1 MPVDPVLETP
11 VILAGSFATA
21 WLINARLAPPLVP
34 AMIRLESFISSLV
47 FFCWLWR
54 LCPKRAE
61 DAEATGGALQK
72 VQAAIRRLTGQDPGP
87 ADRLEAV
94 GLDSF
99 GVTALVANLRKD
111 FAKARDLR
119 VTMLQDL
126 ETVGALAAFLEEGAE
141 GKKDK

>member
-1 MPVDPVLETP
+1 
-11 VILAGSFATA
+11 
-21 WLINARLAPPLVP
+21 
-34 AMIRLESFISSLV
+34 
-47 FFCWLWR
+47 
-54 LCPKRAE
+54 
-61 DAEATGGALQK
+61 
-72 VQAAIRRLTGQDPGP
+72 
-87 ADRLEAV
+87 LEAV